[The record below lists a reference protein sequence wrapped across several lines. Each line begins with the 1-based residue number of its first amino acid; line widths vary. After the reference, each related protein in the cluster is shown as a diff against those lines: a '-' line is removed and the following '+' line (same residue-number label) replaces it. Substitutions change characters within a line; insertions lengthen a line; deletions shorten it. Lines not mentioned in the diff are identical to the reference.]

1 MKKRSDGRYLKQITD
16 KRTGKRLTFYGH
28 TQKEVNQRILEY
40 TQEKESGAP
49 FSKIADEWWATAYDN
64 IAIQTAKGYKRARAV
79 AMEYFGQT
87 RITLITPKEIKTYL
101 AILRQKG
108 YAQKTITNYRLV
120 LNLIFEYAVVEGYL
134 QYNPCA
140 SVKPPKNGVKKER
153 TSATP
158 DEEETIAKSSDLWI
172 YPVIA
177 LYTGMRK
184 GEILALQWQDI
195 DFDRNLIHVT
205 KSVGHAGNHPFIKTP
220 KTDAGI
226 RTVPLLTKLKIILE
240 KVPDRIPEHYIISL
254 DGTHPLAEH
263 EYQRLYNHFRAVT
276 GISCTAHQLRHSFA
290 TRAFEADVPVK
301 SVQEIL
307 GHRQLSTTMDIY
319 TDFRK
324 KAMDDAAQKLN
335 NALH

>member
-16 KRTGKRLTFYGH
+16 KRTGKKVNFYGKS
-28 TQKEVNQRILEY
+28 QREVNQRILEY
-40 TQEKESGAP
+40 TQDRNSGVP
-49 FSKIADEWWATAYDN
+49 FAKIADEWWRTAYDN
-64 IAIQTAKGYKRARAV
+64 IAIQTAKGYKRARTV
-79 AMEYFGQT
+79 AINYFGQT
-87 RITLITPKEIKTYL
+87 RITLITPKEVKNYL
-101 AILRQKG
+101 ALLRQKG

-120 LNLIFEYAVVEGYL
+120 LNLIFEYAIVEGHI

-140 SVKPPKNGVKKER
+140 SVKAPKNGIKKER

-158 DEEETIAKSSDLWI
+158 GEEKIVASNNDLWI
-172 YPVIA
+172 YPTIA

-195 DFDRNLIHVT
+195 DFERNLIHVT
-205 KSVGHAGNHPFIKTP
+205 KSIGHAGNHPFIKTP
-220 KTDAGI
+220 KTEKGI
-226 RTVPLLTKLKIILE
+226 RTIPLLAKLKEILE
-240 KVPDRIPEHYIISL
+240 QIPERIPEHFIISI
-254 DGTHPLAEH
+254 DGTRPLAEH
-263 EYQRLYNHFRAVT
+263 EYQRLYNNYRTAT
-276 GISCTAHQLRHSFA
+276 GINCTAHQLRHSFA

-307 GHRQLSTTMDIY
+307 GHKQLSTTMDIY

>member
-1 MKKRSDGRYLKQITD
+1 MKKRADGRYLKQITD
-16 KRTGKRLTFYGH
+16 KRTGKLISFYGR
-28 TQKEVNQRILEY
+28 TQKEVNQKILEY
-40 TQEKESGAP
+40 TQDRERGAP
-49 FSKIADEWWATAYDN
+49 FATIADEWWNTAYDN

-79 AMEYFGQT
+79 AISYFGLT
-87 RITLITPKEIKTYL
+87 RITLITPKEIKNYL
-101 AILRQKG
+101 ATLRQKG

-120 LNLIFEYAVVEGYL
+120 LNLIFEYAIVEGYI

-140 SVKPPKNGVKKER
+140 SVKAPKNGIKKER
-153 TSATP
+153 SSATP
-158 DEEETIAKSSDLWI
+158 DEEKIVASSSDLWI
-172 YPVIA
+172 YPSIA

-184 GEILALQWQDI
+184 GEILALQWRDI
-195 DFDRNLIHVT
+195 DFEHNLINVT
-205 KSVGHAGNHPFIKTP
+205 KSVGHAGNRPFIKSP
-220 KTDAGI
+220 KTENGI
-226 RTVPLLTKLKIILE
+226 RTIPLLTVLKGILE
-240 KVPDRIPEHYIISL
+240 QIPERIPEHYIISL

-263 EYQRLYNHFRAVT
+263 EYQRLYNDYRAAT

-307 GHRQLSTTMDIY
+307 GHKQLSTTMDIY

-324 KAMDDAAQKLN
+324 KAMDDAAKKLN